1 MAVGTTERPERIAND
16 LRAQAVKPGAKS
28 GAPGADSSGAGKGKK
43 KSMKLKLVIGLVV
56 LLVGGGAAAK
66 FTVLAPAPSKAAAAN
81 AQPVAGPIIQM
92 SELTL
97 NLTGGQYLRIKIA
110 LVTIKGSKPILDT
123 TMATQLV
130 IDEYSNHSPA
140 ELTGDL
146 ARQKAKAALLAKLQ
160 KAYPKQVMD
169 ALYTEFVMTS

>member
-1 MAVGTTERPERIAND
+1 MAIGTAERPERIAND
-16 LRAQAVKPGAKS
+16 LRAQTVKGPGAKT
-28 GAPGADSSGAGKGKK
+28 GAPGADTAGSGKGKK
-43 KSMKLKLVIGLVV
+43 SLKLKLVIGLVV
-56 LLVGGGAAAK
+56 LLVGGATAK
-66 FTVLAPAPSKAAAAN
+66 FTVLAPAPSKASAAN

-110 LVTIKGSKPILDT
+110 LVTIKGSKPVLDT

-169 ALYTEFVMTS
+169 ALYTEFVMTG

>member
-1 MAVGTTERPERIAND
+1 MAIGTAERPERIAND
-16 LRAQAVKPGAKS
+16 LRAQTVKGPGAKA
-28 GAPGADSSGAGKGKK
+28 GPGADTANSGKGKK
-43 KSMKLKLVIGLVV
+43 SLKLKLIIGLVV
-56 LLVGGGAAAK
+56 LLLGGGAAAK
-66 FTVLAPAPSKAAAAN
+66 FTVLAPAPGKASAAA
-81 AQPVAGPIIQM
+81 AQPVAGPIVQM

-160 KAYPKQVMD
+160 KAYPKQIMD

>member
-1 MAVGTTERPERIAND
+1 MAIGTTERPERIAND
-16 LRAQAVKPGAKS
+16 LRAQTVKGPGGKS
-28 GAPGADSSGAGKGKK
+28 GAPSADKTGSGKGK
-43 KSMKLKLVIGLVV
+43 KSMKLKLIIGLVV
-56 LLVGGGAAAK
+56 LMVGGGAAAK
-66 FTVLAPAPSKAAAAN
+66 FTVLAPAPSKASAAN

>member
-1 MAVGTTERPERIAND
+1 MAIGTAERPERIAND
-16 LRAQAVKPGAKS
+16 LRAQTVKGPGAKT
-28 GAPGADSSGAGKGKK
+28 GPGADTAGSGKGKK
-43 KSMKLKLVIGLVV
+43 SLKLKLIIGLVV
-56 LLVGGGAAAK
+56 LLLGGGAAAK
-66 FTVLAPAPSKAAAAN
+66 FTVLAPAPSKASAAA

-110 LVTIKGSKPILDT
+110 LVTVKGSKPILDT

-160 KAYPKQVMD
+160 KAYPKQIMD

>member
-1 MAVGTTERPERIAND
+1 MAIGTAERPERIAND
-16 LRAQAVKPGAKS
+16 LRAQPVKGPGTKS
-28 GAPGADSSGAGKGKK
+28 GPGTDGAGSGKGKK
-43 KSMKLKLVIGLVV
+43 SLKLKLIIGLVV
-56 LLVGGGAAAK
+56 LLLGGGAAAK
-66 FTVLAPAPSKAAAAN
+66 FTVLAPAPSKAAAAA

-97 NLTGGQYLRIKIA
+97 NLTGGQYLRIKLA
-110 LVTIKGSKPILDT
+110 LVTVKGSKPILDT
-123 TMATQLV
+123 TMATQLA

-140 ELTGDL
+140 ELTGDV

-160 KAYPKQVMD
+160 KAYPKQIMD